1 MERQIRRNRDL
12 SRRAVLAGGAAA
24 GASLA
29 VSVSAPAIL
38 AETRAPL
45 RIGVL
50 NFFTGPLAYN
60 GQHNWDGMNLYLEQI
75 GWTIAGRKVEL
86 IKEDDQANPQIGL
99 EKVRKLVESDQ
110 VDLVCGPQGSNVAM
124 AILNYIKQSGTFLVV
139 SGAGNDAVTWE
150 RIPRMFRTSISS
162 WQLCHPMGKW
172 VYDNL
177 GKEAVLLG
185 TDFAAGHD
193 TLAEFKAA
201 YTAQGG
207 KVLKEIYPPL
217 GTTDFSVYLTD
228 LKAISPPVTYNW
240 FGGTDAIRYVQQF
253 AQAGL
258 KEKTRMAGFAA
269 LIDSTSIA
277 AQGRAALGVIT
288 STIYTDTLETPENK
302 RFVADYRAKYKDY
315 PDLFSEYGYTA
326 GRVIDAAVKATDG
339 NTADKDKL
347 AEAMAKVA
355 FNAPRGPFRFD
366 PVTHHPIQNVYICEV
381 REVEGRLA
389 NKDIAAIKDV
399 RDPGKK
405 ET

>member
-1 MERQIRRNRDL
+1 M
-12 SRRAVLAGGAAA
+12 
-24 GASLA
+24 
-29 VSVSAPAIL
+29 
-38 AETRAPL
+38 
-45 RIGVL
+45 L
-50 NFFTGPLAYN
+50 NIFTGPLTYN
-60 GQHNWDGMNLYLEQI
+60 GEHNWDGMNLYLEQI

-86 IKEDDQANPQIGL
+86 IKEDDQANPQVGL
-99 EKVRKLVESDQ
+99 QKVRKLVESDQ

-124 AILNYIKQSGTFLVV
+124 AILNYIKQSGTFLLV
-139 SGAGNDAVTWE
+139 SGAGNDAITWE

-162 WQLCHPMGKW
+162 WQLCHPMGAW

-201 YTAQGG
+201 YTARGG

-228 LKAISPPVTYNW
+228 VKAISPPVTYNW
-240 FGGTDAIRYVQQF
+240 FGGTDAIRYVQQY
-253 AQAGL
+253 AEAGL
-258 KEKTRMAGFAA
+258 KEKTRMVGFAA
-269 LIDSTSIA
+269 LIDSTSIV
-277 AQGRAALGVIT
+277 AQGRAALGVVT

-315 PDLFSEYGYTA
+315 PDLFSEYGYVA
-326 GRVIDAAVKATDG
+326 ARVIDETVKATDG
-339 NTADKDKL
+339 DTADKDKL
-347 AEAMAKVA
+347 AAAMAKVT

-381 REVEGRLA
+381 RDIDGRLA
-389 NKDIAAIKDV
+389 NKDIAVIKDV

-405 ET
+405 EA

>member
-1 MERQIRRNRDL
+1 MERHIRRDRDL

-29 VSVSAPAIL
+29 VGVSAPAIL

-45 RIGVL
+45 RIGML
-50 NFFTGPLAYN
+50 NIFTGPLTYN
-60 GQHNWDGMNLYLEQI
+60 GEHNWDGMNLYLEQI

-86 IKEDDQANPQIGL
+86 IKEDDQANPQVGL
-99 EKVRKLVESDQ
+99 QKVRKLVESDQ

-124 AILNYIKQSGTFLVV
+124 AILNYIKQSGTFLLV
-139 SGAGNDAVTWE
+139 SGAGNDAITWE

-162 WQLCHPMGKW
+162 WQLCHPMGAW

-201 YTAQGG
+201 YTARGG

-228 LKAISPPVTYNW
+228 VKAISPPVTYNW
-240 FGGTDAIRYVQQF
+240 FGGTDAIRYVQQY
-253 AQAGL
+253 AEAGL
-258 KEKTRMAGFAA
+258 KEKTRMVGFAA
-269 LIDSTSIA
+269 LIDSTSIV
-277 AQGRAALGVIT
+277 AQGRAALGVVT

-315 PDLFSEYGYTA
+315 PDLFSEYGYVA
-326 GRVIDAAVKATDG
+326 ARVIDETVKATDG
-339 NTADKDKL
+339 DTADKDKL
-347 AEAMAKVA
+347 AAAMAKVT

-381 REVEGRLA
+381 RDIDGRLA
-389 NKDIAAIKDV
+389 NKDIAVIKDV

-405 ET
+405 EA

>member
-1 MERQIRRNRDL
+1 MERHIRRNRDL

-29 VSVSAPAIL
+29 VGVSAPAIL

-45 RIGVL
+45 RIGML

-60 GQHNWDGMNLYLEQI
+60 GQHNWDGMNLYFEQI

-86 IKEDDQANPQIGL
+86 IKEDDQANPQVGL
-99 EKVRKLVESDQ
+99 QKMRKLVESDK

-124 AILNYIKQSGTFLVV
+124 AILNYIKQTGTFLVV
-139 SGAGNDAVTWE
+139 SGAGNDAITWE
-150 RIPRMFRTSISS
+150 RIPACSAPRSAPGSSAIPWGRGSTTISARKRCCS
-162 WQLCHPMGKW
+162 APTLPP
-172 VYDNL
+172 
-177 GKEAVLLG
+177 
-185 TDFAAGHD
+185 D
-193 TLAEFKAA
+193 TTRSREFKAA
-201 YTAQGG
+201 YTAQGRQG
-207 KVLKEIYPPL
+207 AEGNLSALGDDGLQRLSHRPQSDQPAGDLQLVRRHRRHPL
-217 GTTDFSVYLTD
+217 R
-228 LKAISPPVTYNW
+228 P
-240 FGGTDAIRYVQQF
+240 AIRPGRSQGEDAHGRLRRPHRQHLDRG
-253 AQAGL
+253 ARPRGAGRHHFDHL
-258 KEKTRMAGFAA
+258 YRHAGDA
-269 LIDSTSIA
+269 
-277 AQGRAALGVIT
+277 
-288 STIYTDTLETPENK
+288 ENK

-326 GRVIDAAVKATDG
+326 ARVIDAAVKATDG
-339 NTADKDKL
+339 DTADKDKL

-381 REVEGRLA
+381 REVDGRLA